1 MQQQILEW
9 KRQDY
14 YFYYSHELD
23 EAVNEEILN
32 WERCMHLALEQM
44 QDARGAMLS
53 VEFHGKYA
61 SVHYIE
67 HDGAIFLPGP
77 SADFAHLPEITEET
91 LMLHIFAGS
100 IHEMKGYDL
109 EFIKKVL
116 YERPVPKSLFNNEYD
131 FKRFIGTRIWKNSR
145 LVVQ

>member
-1 MQQQILEW
+1 MQQQIFEW

-44 QDARGAMLS
+44 QISRKTRLS
-53 VEFHGKYA
+53 VEFHGRYA

-67 HDGAIFLPGP
+67 YDDAIFLPGAN
-77 SADFAHLPEITEET
+77 ADFAHLPEITEET
-91 LMLHIFAGS
+91 FMLHLCTGNIY
-100 IHEMKGYDL
+100 EMKGYDL
-109 EFIKKVL
+109 EFIQQVL
-116 YERPVPKSLFNNEYD
+116 YGKPVAKPLFNNEYD
-131 FKRFIGTRIWKNSR
+131 FKKFIGTRIWKNTT
-145 LVVQ
+145 LVEQ

>member
-14 YFYYSHELD
+14 FFYYFRDLD
-23 EAVNEEILN
+23 EVVNYETYY
-32 WERCMHLALEQM
+32 WERYTHYGLECLQEDM
-44 QDARGAMLS
+44 ESLIS
-53 VEFHGKYA
+53 IEFHGIIA

-67 HDGAIFLPGP
+67 YDGSIFLPG
-77 SADFAHLPEITEET
+77 AGTNFAHLPEVTEET
-91 LMLHIFAGS
+91 FILFLITGV
-100 IHEMKGYDL
+100 IYEMKGEPL

-116 YERPVPKSLFNNEYD
+116 YERPAPKPLFNNEYD